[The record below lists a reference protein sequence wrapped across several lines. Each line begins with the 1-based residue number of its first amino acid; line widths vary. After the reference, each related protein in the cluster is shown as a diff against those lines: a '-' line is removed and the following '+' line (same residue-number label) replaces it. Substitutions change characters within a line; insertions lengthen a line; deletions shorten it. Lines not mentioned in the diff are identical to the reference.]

1 MLYTKSQIIEKTN
14 SANYVEIYTKKNAQ
28 GEIHT
33 DNLDSSVELDTI
45 DNLPYNVKGEVDVD
59 IEIMDKEDYSHSVLA
74 NSSASWEDFGWE
86 DDEKVAVII
95 LNEQPE
101 TQEQLTK
108 AKYYSV
114 HESGSN
120 DDVDYYIGWDGE
132 KTMDEVNYSKAEAEE
147 LVETL
152 TRRVLD
158 GKYGEE
164 AKQSFLAGE
173 WGYYL
178 QENDFDDT
186 REFIEDDKDE
196 PMSIGEQIATLRS
209 IYGWTQKQL
218 ADKSGLD
225 RTYIS
230 RVEGGAISV
239 GMEVLNKIADAL
251 GCEVR
256 LVEK

>member
-1 MLYTKSQIIEKTN
+1 MKAS
-14 SANYVEIYTKKNAQ
+14 KK
-28 GEIHT
+28 I
-33 DNLDSSVELDTI
+33 
-45 DNLPYNVKGEVDVD
+45 
-59 IEIMDKEDYSHSVLA
+59 
-74 NSSASWEDFGWE
+74 
-86 DDEKVAVII
+86 
-95 LNEQPE
+95 
-101 TQEQLTK
+101 QEQLSK

-120 DDVDYYIGWDGE
+120 DDTEYYIGWDGE
-132 KTMDEVNYSKAEAEE
+132 QTMDSVYYSKAEAEE
-147 LVETL
+147 LVEAL

-158 GKYGEE
+158 GKFGEE

-178 QENDFDDT
+178 QENDFADT
-186 REFIEDDKDE
+186 REEIEDATDE
-196 PMSIGEQIATLRS
+196 PMSIGAQIATLRDTF
-209 IYGWTQKQL
+209 GWTQKQL
-218 ADKSGLD
+218 AEKSGLD

-230 RVEGGAISV
+230 RVESGAISV

>member
-1 MLYTKSQIIEKTN
+1 MLYTKSQIIEKTK
-14 SANYVEIYTKKNAQ
+14 SANYVEIYRLWDRSH
-28 GEIHT
+28 GIYSDYLESDVDI
-33 DNLDSSVELDTI
+33 ETI
-45 DNLPYNVKGEVDVD
+45 DDLPYNIKGEVDVD
-59 IEIMDKEDYSHSVLA
+59 IEIMDKEDYSNSVIA
-74 NSSASWEDFGWE
+74 NSSVTWEDFGWE

-95 LNEQPE
+95 LNEQPDI
-101 TQEQLTK
+101 QEQLSK

-120 DDVDYYIGWDGE
+120 DDTEYYIGWDGE
-132 KTMDEVNYSKAEAEE
+132 KTMDAVYYSKEEAEE
-147 LVETL
+147 LVEAL

-158 GKYGEE
+158 GKFGEE

-178 QENDFDDT
+178 EENDFDDV
-186 REFIEDDKDE
+186 REFIEDEKEE
-196 PMSIGEQIATLRS
+196 PMTIGEQIEALRKT
-209 IYGWTQKQL
+209 IGWTQKQL

-230 RVEGGAISV
+230 RVESGSISV

>member
-1 MLYTKSQIIEKTN
+1 MK
-14 SANYVEIYTKKNAQ
+14 
-28 GEIHT
+28 
-33 DNLDSSVELDTI
+33 
-45 DNLPYNVKGEVDVD
+45 
-59 IEIMDKEDYSHSVLA
+59 
-74 NSSASWEDFGWE
+74 
-86 DDEKVAVII
+86 
-95 LNEQPE
+95 

-114 HESGSN
+114 HESGGN
-120 DDVDYYIGWDGE
+120 DNVEYYIGWDGE
-132 KTMDEVNYSKAEAEE
+132 KAMDAVYYSKAEAEE
-147 LVETL
+147 LVEAL

-158 GKYGEE
+158 GKFGEE

-186 REFIEDDKDE
+186 RVVIEDDKDE
-196 PMSIGEQIATLRS
+196 PMSIGEQIAALRS

-230 RVEGGAISV
+230 RVESGAISV

-251 GCEVR
+251 GCEVK
-256 LVEK
+256 LVKAPQ

>member
-1 MLYTKSQIIEKTN
+1 MKTITIENLINGVATFN
-14 SANYVEIYTKKNAQ
+14 ADAYCIEHEELAEEIMS
-28 GEIHT
+28 E
-33 DNLDSSVELDTI
+33 VELYGAEVIEDTEERA
-45 DNLPYNVKGEVDVD
+45 DALAKLDLPSDSDRVVYKAGDCIFSMEGDVKQH
-59 IEIMDKEDYSHSVLA
+59 EIK
-74 NSSASWEDFGWE
+74 
-86 DDEKVAVII
+86 
-95 LNEQPE
+95 
-101 TQEQLTK
+101 EQLSK

-120 DDVDYYIGWDGE
+120 DGVDYYIGWDGE
-132 KTMDEVNYSKAEAEE
+132 KTMDAVHYSKAEAEE
-147 LVETL
+147 LVEAL

-158 GKYGEE
+158 GKFGEE

-178 QENDFDDT
+178 EENDFDDV
-186 REFIEDDKDE
+186 REFIEDERDE
-196 PMSIGEQIATLRS
+196 PMTIGEQIEALRKT
-209 IYGWTQKQL
+209 IGWTQKQL

-230 RVEGGAISV
+230 RVESGAISV